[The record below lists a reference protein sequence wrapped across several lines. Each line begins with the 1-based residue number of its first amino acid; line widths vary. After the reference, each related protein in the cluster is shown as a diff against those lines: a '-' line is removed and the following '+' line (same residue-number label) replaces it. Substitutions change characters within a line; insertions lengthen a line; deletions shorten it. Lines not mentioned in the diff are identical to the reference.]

1 MGIYPLDIVKIAGHY
16 PIMDENVR
24 ERLRILRDVLDVNM
38 RLASRKA
45 GLGETY
51 MRDAIE
57 RGRGKLENIP
67 VLVDSIN
74 SSFTEWVMT
83 GDGHAP
89 GPEDKSMSSP
99 KNDFDKMS
107 IIDMTAA
114 HVAISQIL
122 ILAKP
127 HGNQL
132 PQAVAEKVATLILGL
147 ATIEQEDK
155 SQKRTPD
162 MIRSEIAGIANALL
176 H

>member
-1 MGIYPLDIVKIAGHY
+1 
-16 PIMDENVR
+16 MDEKIR

-74 SSFTEWVMT
+74 PSFTEWVMT
-83 GDGHAP
+83 GDGHP
-89 GPEDKSMSSP
+89 PTLEDKSMSSA
-99 KNDFDKMS
+99 KTHLDQMS

-147 ATIEQEDK
+147 AMIEQEDR
-155 SQKRTPD
+155 SERRTPD
-162 MIRSEIAGIANALL
+162 MIRSEIAGIASALL